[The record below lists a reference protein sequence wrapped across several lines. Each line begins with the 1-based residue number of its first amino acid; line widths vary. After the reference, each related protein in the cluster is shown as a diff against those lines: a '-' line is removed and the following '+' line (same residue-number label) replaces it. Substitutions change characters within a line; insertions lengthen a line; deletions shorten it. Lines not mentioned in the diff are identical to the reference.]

1 MGRMIVLKSARDVQE
16 SVAYLLEFHHGNL
29 EAAVENARES
39 LATAHYP
46 EDKAHFRLVLL
57 EMEKGAEE

>member
-1 MGRMIVLKSARDVQE
+1 
-16 SVAYLLEFHHGNL
+16 LEFHHGNL
-29 EAAVENARES
+29 DAAVENARES